1 MLIITVLWR
10 KKCIIF
16 GQLGGKLL
24 TFINAIMKAYNA
36 LRENSGFII
45 GSKKEKCEHELLVN

>member
-1 MLIITVLWR
+1 LWR